1 MSPRKSPSLTNGRV
15 QRGARRFPS
24 VPRPRLKHPPL
35 ISHAFGSAKSAKQRI
50 RRSQFGRAPVVY
62 PKNNCPEVSACQDAP
77 WFIFP
82 LKGIPTHPGKT
93 NEPGSQCRACRAA
106 CFRSRTLPPG
116 TARGL
121 VFLPPETNPGGR
133 LSDSASPLKFV
144 DVQNSPNLPNRGTMP
159 ASLALSLV
167 ALATS
172 AQVLSA
178 PL

>member
-1 MSPRKSPSLTNGRV
+1 VFSEVRVASL
-15 QRGARRFPS
+15 QFHAHDF
-24 VPRPRLKHPPL
+24 KHPPL

-50 RRSQFGRAPVVY
+50 RRSRFGRAPVVY

-133 LSDSASPLKFV
+133 LSERLGFAAEI
-144 DVQNSPNLPNRGTMP
+144 R
-159 ASLALSLV
+159 
-167 ALATS
+167 
-172 AQVLSA
+172 
-178 PL
+178 

>member
-1 MSPRKSPSLTNGRV
+1 VFSEVRVASL
-15 QRGARRFPS
+15 QFHAHDF
-24 VPRPRLKHPPL
+24 KHPPL

-50 RRSQFGRAPVVY
+50 RRSRFGRAPVVY

-106 CFRSRTLPPG
+106 CIRSRTLPPG
-116 TARGL
+116 GWYSYRPRPTRAVGCQ
-121 VFLPPETNPGGR
+121 NG
-133 LSDSASPLKFV
+133 SASPLKFV

-167 ALATS
+167 TLATS

>member
-1 MSPRKSPSLTNGRV
+1 M
-15 QRGARRFPS
+15 
-24 VPRPRLKHPPL
+24 
-35 ISHAFGSAKSAKQRI
+35 
-50 RRSQFGRAPVVY
+50 Y

-93 NEPGSQCRACRAA
+93 NEPGSQCRAVVRPV
-106 CFRSRTLPPG
+106 FGPG
-116 TARGL
+116 RYR
-121 VFLPPETNPGGR
+121 PEQPGGWYSYR
-133 LSDSASPLKFV
+133 PRPTRAVGCQTSASPLKFV